1 MPDKR
6 DSRQLEVG
14 FSRQEEADAL
24 AESMLALNQMLL
36 NEYMKKLKSASWQ
49 VRAKS
54 ARGLGSLQS
63 AAVPAIPS
71 LEGLLADK
79 DHRVRNA
86 ASQALA
92 SIRSA
97 I

>member
-6 DSRQLEVG
+6 DPRQSE
-14 FSRQEEADAL
+14 FDCCRQEEADTL
-24 AESMLALNQMLL
+24 AESMLALNDMLL
-36 NEYMKKLKSASWQ
+36 NEYVKKLKSASWQ

-63 AAVPAIPS
+63 VAVPTIPV

-79 DHRVRNA
+79 DHRVRKA
-86 ASQALA
+86 AALALA
-92 SIRSA
+92 SIRA
-97 I
+97 AG